1 MLLALAGLC
10 GCGPGASEQR
20 RNDYIAAHP
29 ETNGTTSSLIQNG
42 RVAPGMTKDQ
52 VIAAWG
58 SPPSGCKTFQTNYQT
73 IWDYCHHPGRTLVIF
88 DQSGRRFQR
97 SDALTKSRPRYGPGA
112 AGAGA
117 GYGRPSGTGPLATS
131 TGTAGFAIST
141 FNGKRPLLATGTV
154 PSGPHPAT

>member
-1 MLLALAGLC
+1 MATDTLAHGNLRTTTHMTGIHPLARINMKALLIGGALLALAGLC

-88 DQSGRRFQR
+88 DQSGRVSNVQM
-97 SDALTKSRPRYGPGA
+97 P
-112 AGAGA
+112 
-117 GYGRPSGTGPLATS
+117 
-131 TGTAGFAIST
+131 
-141 FNGKRPLLATGTV
+141 
-154 PSGPHPAT
+154 